1 MRKLPMK
8 NWITRRQAKF
18 QRGTIVENNK
28 RTTRSIY
35 VNPCSTS
42 VENDHKTSA
51 TARSSPWYSCMS
63 IEEITVNVSIAE
75 ILTVVA
81 FLVAFFVDNVAAL
94 TTDSK
99 EW

>member
-1 MRKLPMK
+1 
-8 NWITRRQAKF
+8 
-18 QRGTIVENNK
+18 
-28 RTTRSIY
+28 
-35 VNPCSTS
+35 
-42 VENDHKTSA
+42 
-51 TARSSPWYSCMS
+51 MS